1 MPMSPPPVH
10 SASDVLRDRFG
21 MRSSGLSQ
29 QAVLASVGMCLWWS
43 GTTSEAAQEA
53 YSSARTDQIS
63 ELAAKASHS
72 GRAVGTGCSSTVVS
86 RGDSVRKLDG
96 LIIVL
101 LRNLGVD
108 LSAVEP
114 QCAGLLMRIMA

>member
-1 MPMSPPPVH
+1 MP
-10 SASDVLRDRFG
+10 
-21 MRSSGLSQ
+21 
-29 QAVLASVGMCLWWS
+29 LWLS

-63 ELAAKASHS
+63 ELASHS

-114 QCAGLLMRIMA
+114 QCARLLMRIMA